1 MSMFKKILFGFMAV
15 VALLAVSGTMN
26 SCKVK
31 SGTNLYEIDMKGFD
45 DNMDILRD
53 AIEADFEKLGFTWSG
68 GGHYYILEGE
78 VNACNKKAAG
88 IFQQCCKAVD
98 QDRTKMSLP
107 LALKG
112 NTIALKGQYAN
123 EPAGEVSTYTFICE
137 DK

>member
-1 MSMFKKILFGFMAV
+1 MFKKIFFGIMAI
-15 VALLAVSGTMN
+15 VAVLTVAGTMT
-26 SCKVK
+26 SCKPVK
-31 SGTNLYEIDMKGFD
+31 SGTSLYEIDMKGFD
-45 DNMDILRD
+45 DNGDLLRN

-78 VNACNKKAAG
+78 VNACNKKAVS

-98 QDRTKMSLP
+98 QDRSKLPLP

-112 NTIALKGQYAN
+112 QTIALKGQYAN
-123 EPAGEVSTYTFICE
+123 EPVQELSTYTFVEE

>member
-1 MSMFKKILFGFMAV
+1 MFKKILFGFMAV

-31 SGTNLYEIDMKGFD
+31 SGTNMYEVDMKDFN
-45 DNMDILRD
+45 DNMDILRN

-68 GGHYYILEGE
+68 GGHYFILEGE
-78 VNACNKKAAG
+78 VNACNKTASS

-98 QDRTKMSLP
+98 NDRSKLSLP

-112 NTIALKGQYAN
+112 KTIALKGQYAN
-123 EPAGEVSTYTFICE
+123 EPVEETSTYTFVCE